1 MKNGLVTV
9 VLPIY
14 NVELYLDKCIQS
26 VVDQTYSNLEI
37 LLIDDGSPDNCP
49 KICDEWAL
57 KDDRIR
63 VIHKQNEGLGMA
75 RNTGIENATGEYIC
89 FFDSDDYIAPETIE
103 NTYSLAANE
112 NAEIVV
118 FGFCN
123 VDFQDQVFSQ
133 FVPFVEDKAVYAGQ
147 DVLAEFFPDYISSN
161 PYRKEPC
168 RFYMSPCMML
178 YSTEMISRSG
188 WRFVSE
194 REIISEDIYSLLS
207 LFQYVN
213 KVAVLPEA
221 LYYYRV
227 NNASLSRS
235 YRPDRYLRIKHFY
248 LECLKLCERL
258 GYDDEIAHRVSKH
271 YLGFTIAAMKQE
283 CAVSASFIAAW
294 QSVKRIAGDDVL
306 HQVLKKNKKDVVDVQ
321 KRILFFTIRNKLYF
335 LSTLLLMLK
344 ARKQS

>member
-1 MKNGLVTV
+1 MKNGLVTAV
-9 VLPIY
+9 IPIY

-26 VVDQTYSNLEI
+26 VVSQTYSNLEI
-37 LLIDDGSPDNCP
+37 LLIDDGSPDHCP

-75 RNTGIENATGEYIC
+75 RNIGIENATGEYIC

-103 NTYSLAANE
+103 HTYLLAKKE
-112 NAEIVV
+112 NADIVV

-123 VDFQDQVFSQ
+123 VDTQDHVFSQ
-133 FVPFVEDKAVYAGQ
+133 FVPLVENKTVYTGSE
-147 DVLAEFFPDYISSN
+147 VLKDFFPEYIAPN
-161 PYRKEPC
+161 PYRKEL
-168 RFYMSPCMML
+168 RRLYMSPCMIL
-178 YSTEMISRSG
+178 YSNEMISRSS

-194 REIISEDIYSLLS
+194 REIVSEDIYSLLS
-207 LFQYVN
+207 LFQHVN

-227 NNASLSRS
+227 NNTSLSRS

-248 LECLKLCERL
+248 LECLELCERL

-283 CAVSASFIAAW
+283 CMFSPSFFAAW
-294 QSVKRIAGDDVL
+294 KAVKQISNDDVL
-306 HQVLKKNKKDVVDVQ
+306 HRVLSKNKKDVVDIQ
-321 KRILFFTIRNKLYF
+321 KRILFFTIRNKWYF

-344 ARKQS
+344 ARKHS